1 MGEYPIYD
9 RRAYGENRTSQLATS
24 PDLHAEGQSR
34 ILMLRIFVA
43 RDRFWPEG
51 SPSPTPARH
60 SEAMNEFQ
68 AILTI
73 VVYFAVR
80 IGIPALVIY
89 ALARLVRRIQGPDPT
104 ETEIAPPDTRI
115 AH

>member
-1 MGEYPIYD
+1 
-9 RRAYGENRTSQLATS
+9 
-24 PDLHAEGQSR
+24 
-34 ILMLRIFVA
+34 
-43 RDRFWPEG
+43 
-51 SPSPTPARH
+51 
-60 SEAMNEFQ
+60 MNEFQ

-89 ALARLVRRIQGPDPT
+89 TIARLIRHFQGPEPIEDNAQ
-104 ETEIAPPDTRI
+104 ETRI

>member
-1 MGEYPIYD
+1 
-9 RRAYGENRTSQLATS
+9 
-24 PDLHAEGQSR
+24 
-34 ILMLRIFVA
+34 
-43 RDRFWPEG
+43 
-51 SPSPTPARH
+51 
-60 SEAMNEFQ
+60 MNEFQ

-89 ALARLVRRIQGPDPT
+89 ALARLVRRIQGPDST

>member
-1 MGEYPIYD
+1 
-9 RRAYGENRTSQLATS
+9 
-24 PDLHAEGQSR
+24 
-34 ILMLRIFVA
+34 
-43 RDRFWPEG
+43 
-51 SPSPTPARH
+51 
-60 SEAMNEFQ
+60 MNEFQ

-89 ALARLVRRIQGPDPT
+89 TLVRLVRHFQGPDPNDV
-104 ETEIAPPDTRI
+104 EALPEGRI